1 MRASKETAERRPTK
15 RFAARPFVLASRVRC
30 EAALRVN
37 LVVRTPMPKYT
48 ILTRIR
54 VAPVILVLTLLS
66 ISCSAHRH
74 AVPAPPPFPFPKATA
89 YSDPTFRARRVGQ
102 LEKCAESAG
111 FDGHDC
117 YIELGQWGTI
127 HSVPFLI
134 RGLKQMEGRMMAA
147 VDLKTGMQKVVS
159 GNCTYFHCLQALR
172 SITKADAG
180 TMAQDWETWWEAY
193 ERPRAETRVE
203 DGLK

>member
-1 MRASKETAERRPTK
+1 
-15 RFAARPFVLASRVRC
+15 
-30 EAALRVN
+30 
-37 LVVRTPMPKYT
+37 
-48 ILTRIR
+48 
-54 VAPVILVLTLLS
+54 
-66 ISCSAHRH
+66 
-74 AVPAPPPFPFPKATA
+74 
-89 YSDPTFRARRVGQ
+89 
-102 LEKCAESAG
+102 LEKCAEGAG
-111 FDGHDC
+111 FNGHDC

-134 RGLKQMEGRMMAA
+134 RGLKQMEGRMIA
-147 VDLKTGMQKVVS
+147 VGDPKAGRQKVVS